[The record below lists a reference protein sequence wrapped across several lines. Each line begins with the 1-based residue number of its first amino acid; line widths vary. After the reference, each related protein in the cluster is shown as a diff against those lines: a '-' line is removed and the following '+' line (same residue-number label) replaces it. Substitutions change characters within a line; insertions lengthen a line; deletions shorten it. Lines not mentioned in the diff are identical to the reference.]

1 MHKKALTVAVAAALA
16 APMAAQA
23 VDVTVSGHVA
33 RALVI
38 TDMSGDAGSESRFKD
53 WGSSPSRFRMEG
65 SGEIMDGG
73 TTAGFKLELGE
84 KGNMRE
90 SHVFFSGGFGKIA
103 LGDASEAADSRAYSD
118 KSGVFVAHGQES
130 GDARGVTAIPA
141 VPAVPATS
149 YFPEAI
155 PPVPATPAI
164 PAIPRRGAYFGALSG
179 GSNEGIHYTSPSIG
193 MGSLEASIGND
204 DRWSVSL
211 VLDTDAGGAAIRG
224 EAGILDEGSGKSS
237 VGASLGTKLAGGLTW
252 SAAWAKETNKGSAS
266 DPGYIQTTVGY
277 IMGDTSVGV
286 GWYRSSNF
294 ENKGS
299 KGTILGLGVNH
310 NLPKVNAHVFASVQ
324 QYKAD
329 DDLANDGAGMD
340 TKDTVFVVGSRVK
353 F

>member
-38 TDMSGDAGSESRFKD
+38 TDMSGDAGSESKFKD
-53 WGSSPSRFRMEG
+53 WGSSPSRFRMSG

-73 TTAGFKLELGE
+73 TTAGFFLELGE
-84 KGNMRE
+84 KGNMRQ

-118 KSGVFVAHGQES
+118 KSGVFVAHGQET
-130 GDARGVTAIPA
+130 GDARG
-141 VPAVPATS
+141 
-149 YFPEAI
+149 
-155 PPVPATPAI
+155 
-164 PAIPRRGAYFGALSG
+164 AYFDGLSG
-179 GSNEGIHYTSPSIG
+179 GTTEGVHYTSPSIG
-193 MGSLEASIGND
+193 MGSLEASVGND
-204 DRWSVSL
+204 DRWSASL
-211 VLDTDAGGAAIRG
+211 VLNTDAGGAAIRG
-224 EAGILDEGSGKSS
+224 EAGILDLGSGQSS

-252 SAAWAKETNKGSAS
+252 SAAWAKQTNKGAAS

-294 ENKGS
+294 VNKDS

-310 NLPKVNAHVFASVQ
+310 NLPKVNAHVFASIQ
-324 QYKAD
+324 QYKAED
-329 DDLANDGAGMD
+329 DAANDGAGTD
-340 TKDTVFVVGSRVK
+340 TKDTVFVVGSRVR